1 MRTVLVLVLLSP
13 VLSHQRRTVFSC
25 EGSSLSLS
33 CEAGT
38 VIRIIRANFGRFS
51 PSVCPSN
58 TKDTAWSTRC
68 IQPTSLRVASSL
80 CQGEKSCSIPVSVS
94 QFGDPCPDTPKYLE
108 LVYTCE
114 REEDN
119 TKKIPDLPPWLIN
132 MEYITN
138 TIINKH
144 ATVKPTTSTP
154 EPSTPQTSSKT
165 PILKSRDYIRRPSPE
180 FLLYIKQVE
189 EKKMKRRIQ
198 AMHRNQENND
208 KTEGLEEENTVILA
222 IIMASIG
229 CIFIIILSI
238 VK

>member
-13 VLSHQRRTVFSC
+13 VLSHQRQTVFSC

-119 TKKIPDLPPWLIN
+119 TKKIPDLPTWLIN
-132 MEYITN
+132 MESITN
-138 TIINKH
+138 TIMNKH
-144 ATVKPTTSTP
+144 TTRRPRTTTTESTTTTATTSETP
-154 EPSTPQTSSKT
+154 
-165 PILKSRDYIRRPSPE
+165 L
-180 FLLYIKQVE
+180 
-189 EKKMKRRIQ
+189 
-198 AMHRNQENND
+198 
-208 KTEGLEEENTVILA
+208 
-222 IIMASIG
+222 
-229 CIFIIILSI
+229 

>member
-1 MRTVLVLVLLSP
+1 MLVLLSP
-13 VLSHQRRTVFSC
+13 VLSHQRQTVFSC

-119 TKKIPDLPPWLIN
+119 TKMIPDLPPWLIN

-138 TIINKH
+138 NIMNKH
-144 ATVKPTTSTP
+144 TTRRPITTTTEQSTTSINSL
-154 EPSTPQTSSKT
+154 PSTKLDILITTTEETST
-165 PILKSRDYIRRPSPE
+165 
-180 FLLYIKQVE
+180 
-189 EKKMKRRIQ
+189 
-198 AMHRNQENND
+198 
-208 KTEGLEEENTVILA
+208 ENTMVIMYFL
-222 IIMASIG
+222 
-229 CIFIIILSI
+229 
-238 VK
+238 KK